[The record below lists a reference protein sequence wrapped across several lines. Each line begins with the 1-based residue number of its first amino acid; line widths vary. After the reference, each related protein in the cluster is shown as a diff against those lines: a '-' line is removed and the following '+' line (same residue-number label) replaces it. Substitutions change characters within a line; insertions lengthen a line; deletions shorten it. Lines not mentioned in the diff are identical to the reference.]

1 MKAPAVIAL
10 ALILIAMI
18 VPVFWAKKSGERDKA
33 DLQIASASS
42 FAPFLQS
49 LKPQIKSTC
58 QIRARIS
65 TGASGTLATQILNG
79 APFDLFFSA
88 DDRRPKALVKA
99 GKGASVH
106 TYALGQ
112 LVYWQPSPPSPD
124 GRPLALADPALAP
137 YGIAAMHSMKK
148 LKQQYVIPAKQ
159 VIGRNASQAFQ
170 FVQSGAAAAGLVPLS
185 LVRAAGI
192 DKDKYVLIAADW
204 YAPIHQDV
212 VVLHP
217 SKATECVLALLETP
231 AVQARMQDAGFE
243 IP

>member
-1 MKAPAVIAL
+1 MKALAVIAL
-10 ALILIAMI
+10 ALILIAII
-18 VPVFWAKKSGERDKA
+18 VPAFWAKKNGGHGKA

-49 LKPQIKSTC
+49 LIPQIKNTC

-88 DDRRPKALVKA
+88 DAKRPQALIKA
-99 GKGASVH
+99 GKGAGVH

-112 LVYWQPSPPSPD
+112 LVYWQPSPLRAD
-124 GRPLALADPALAP
+124 ARPLALADPALAP
-137 YGIAAMHSMKK
+137 YGVAAMQSMKK
-148 LKQQYVIPAKQ
+148 LRQHYVIPMKQ
-159 VIGRNASQAFQ
+159 VMGRNAAQAFQ

-185 LVRAAGI
+185 LVRAAEI
-192 DKDKYVLIAADW
+192 DKDKYVLIAAGW

-217 SKATECVLALLETP
+217 SKATECVLALLATP
-231 AVQARMQDAGFE
+231 AVQAKMQDAGFK

>member
-1 MKAPAVIAL
+1 MKGLAVIAL
-10 ALILIAMI
+10 ALILIATI
-18 VPVFWAKKSGERDKA
+18 VPAFWAKKNGGHGKA

-49 LKPQIKSTC
+49 LTPQIKSTC

-88 DDRRPKALVKA
+88 DAKRPQALIKA
-99 GKGASVH
+99 GKGTAVS

-137 YGIAAMHSMKK
+137 YGIAAIQSIKK

-159 VIGRNASQAFQ
+159 VIGRNAAQAFQ

-192 DKDKYVLIAADW
+192 DEDKYVLIAADW

-217 SKATECVLALLETP
+217 SKATECVLVLLARA
-231 AVQARMQDAGFE
+231 AVQARMQDAGFKV
-243 IP
+243 P